1 MKRAISVT
9 MALIFLAVFATALY
23 AATPS
28 ITAADKK
35 FANTAAMDGLYEVAA
50 GKLAAEKAT
59 SPDVKKFGQRMVD
72 DHSKANDEL
81 MKIAADKGMKAP
93 TDMGSKNKSKM
104 DKLSGQSG
112 ADFDK
117 SYIKNMVSDH
127 KTDVAAFKKEA
138 DKGKDPELKA
148 FAGKTLPTLQEHL
161 KMAEDTQKS
170 MK

>member
-1 MKRAISVT
+1 MKRAVSVT
-9 MALIFLAVFATALY
+9 MAFVFLAVFTTALY
-23 AATPS
+23 AATAKIP
-28 ITAADKK
+28 AADKK
-35 FANTAAMDGLYEVAA
+35 FAEKATMDGLYEVAA

-81 MKIAADKGMKAP
+81 TKIVTDKGMQAP
-93 TDMGSKNKSKM
+93 ADMGSKNKSKM
-104 DKLSGQSG
+104 DKLSKLSA

-117 SYIKNMVSDH
+117 SYVKMMVGDH

-138 DKGKDPELKA
+138 DKGKDPEIKA

-161 KMAEDTQKS
+161 KMAEDAQKN